1 MKVSQQQLA
10 ALRSAVENHYGQTL
24 NSPHDFMCLAEQL
37 QNDGAGSLSISTL
50 KRLWGYVSGY
60 ETVYVSTLNVLS
72 RYVGCRDWQ
81 EFCETLAEIDTSDF
95 SLGEVVALSTLKV
108 GDEVEVRW
116 RPGRRIVVKY
126 LGQERMRVVVSERSK
141 LAVGDTFSCS
151 GMVNGEPLVLTQ
163 LEHADADQVL
173 AYVCG
178 KRGGITARKL

>member
-24 NSPHDFMCLAEQL
+24 NTPHDFMCLAGRLRAE
-37 QNDGAGSLSISTL
+37 GAGSLSMSTI

-60 ETVYVSTLNVLS
+60 ETVYVSSLNVLS

-81 EFCETLAEIDTSDF
+81 EFCDTLNESDTSDF
-95 SLGEVVALSTLKV
+95 SLGEVVVLSSLKV

-116 RPGRRIVVKY
+116 HPGRRIVAKY
-126 LGQERMRVVVSERSK
+126 MGQGRMRVVVSERSK

-151 GMVNGEPLVLTQ
+151 GMVNGEQLVLTQ
-163 LEHADADQVL
+163 LEHAGADQVL
-173 AYVCG
+173 TYVCG